1 MDAFDGNCDLEYI
14 DWQSTVKNIEK
25 ALQIKTSES
34 RIEDVAAQD
43 LENAA
48 QIVLYFSSCPKKSLL
63 LFYMD
68 LFQYQPPSQIVL
80 TLNRI
85 INGRSENE
93 LKTTAKKL
101 FIRMTNLSMEFND
114 FTKAKGN

>member
-1 MDAFDGNCDLEYI
+1 MDEFDANCALEYV
-14 DWQSTVKNIEK
+14 DWQSTVENIEK

-34 RIEDVAAQD
+34 RIEGVAAQD
-43 LENAA
+43 LETAA
-48 QIVLYFSSCPKKSLL
+48 QLVMYLSSCPKKSLL

-68 LFQYQPPSQIVL
+68 LFQHQRPSQIIL

-93 LKTTAKKL
+93 LKTTAKKI
-101 FIRMTNLSMEFND
+101 FIRMTTSLSIDFND
-114 FTKAKGN
+114 FTTGD